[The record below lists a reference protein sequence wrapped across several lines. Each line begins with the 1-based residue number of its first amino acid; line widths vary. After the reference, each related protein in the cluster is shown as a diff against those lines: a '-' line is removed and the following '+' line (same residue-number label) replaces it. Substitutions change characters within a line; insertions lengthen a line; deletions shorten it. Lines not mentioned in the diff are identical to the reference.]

1 MERTLHAARASFTEE
16 ATMRHAAQRCAFAAA
31 IIPLLAG
38 AIACAADQPP
48 TAPSM
53 EPMFNGGDP
62 CPTTTATA
70 SFGRYPGHMAADDYP
85 PPPEPC
91 NFVDGRMTGGGG
103 QIIIGD
109 VFVSRGLTIHCD
121 IVLSNNLEINWEGNH
136 WHLDKPLTSATC
148 IDDPAFNPIPPRAPF
163 DTFIGVGDGRLNGVD
178 GSVVMFTFIDNGE
191 PGRTD
196 MASIQIFD
204 ASGALVLDVP
214 LSNLDRGNLQA
225 HYDQPH
231 GSNGN

>member
-1 MERTLHAARASFTEE
+1 MRQAR
-16 ATMRHAAQRCAFAAA
+16 RRAFAAA
-31 IIPLLAG
+31 TSVLLVG
-38 AIACAADQPP
+38 ALACAESGTP
-48 TAPSM
+48 TEPSL
-53 EPMFNGGDP
+53 EPAGPVFMGDGS
-62 CPTTTATA
+62 CPTQ
-70 SFGRYPGHMAADDYP
+70 SFARTGGRLGVTLANGEE
-85 PPPEPC
+85 PPPEQC
-91 NFVDGRMTGGGG
+91 SFIEGRMTGGGG

-121 IVLSNNLEINWEGNH
+121 IVLSNNLEINWLGNR
-136 WHLDKPLTSATC
+136 WHIDKPLDAATC
-148 IDDPAFNPIPPRAPF
+148 IDDPAFNPVPPRAPF
-163 DTFIGVGDGRLNGVD
+163 DTFIGVGTGSLNGVD

-214 LSNLDRGNLQA
+214 LSNLDKGNLQA

>member
-1 MERTLHAARASFTEE
+1 MRQARRRAY
-16 ATMRHAAQRCAFAAA
+16 AAA
-31 IIPLLAG
+31 ITLLLAG
-38 AIACAADQPP
+38 AIACATDQTP
-48 TAPSM
+48 TSPSL
-53 EPMFNGGDP
+53 EPAGPVFNPVP
-62 CPTTTATA
+62 CPTGAT
-70 SFGRYPGHMAADDYP
+70 SPAAMRQGVTLANGEE
-85 PPPEPC
+85 PPPEQC
-91 NFVDGRMTGGGG
+91 SLIEGRMTGGGG
-103 QIIIGD
+103 QIIVGG

-121 IVLSNNLEINWEGNH
+121 IVLSNNLEINWEGNR
-136 WHLDKPLTSATC
+136 WHLDKPLDAATC
-148 IDDPAFNPIPPRAPF
+148 IDDPAFNPVPPRAPF
-163 DTFIGVGDGRLNGVD
+163 DTFIGVGTGKLNGVD

-204 ASGALVLDVP
+204 AGGAMVLNVP